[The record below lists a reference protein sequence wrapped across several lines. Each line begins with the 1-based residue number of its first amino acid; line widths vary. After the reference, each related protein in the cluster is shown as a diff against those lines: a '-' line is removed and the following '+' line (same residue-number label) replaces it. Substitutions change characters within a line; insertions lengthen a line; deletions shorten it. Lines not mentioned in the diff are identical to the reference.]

1 MWCSKDDADG
11 QYKQRVRFYELRLEH
26 ELALDKLW
34 IERNGGEL
42 LTAVLFF
49 NKRKPKTITPLTS
62 ANIQHPTSNFQLP
75 MNQTASRLIGL
86 RESVIREMTRLAI
99 QHNAINLSQGYPD
112 FAPPPEII
120 EAAHRALD
128 EGFNQ
133 YAVTW
138 GVPALRQ
145 AIQANMQKWYGLEYD
160 ANRQVTV
167 TCGVTEAIIAALMG
181 IANPGDQVV
190 IIEPYHENYSVA
202 AVLAGAIPV
211 FVPLVPPNYE
221 LDLDRLRAAF
231 SPKTRAILLNT
242 PHNPTGRVFT
252 RAEMEGVA
260 ALCREFDAVCVTDEI
275 YDHITYDD
283 RKHIPMATLDGMYE
297 RTITIGGLGKTFALT
312 GWRLGYACAPEPYSQ
327 ALRTVH
333 DFITICA
340 PAPLQ
345 HAAVAAFSLPDAYYS
360 QLKRDYTLRRA
371 KMMGILEYS
380 RLDATPPEGAYY
392 VLADFSGWAGA
403 LEAAGGFPSLQEGHP
418 GADFA
423 FAKYLTTQVGVAVVP
438 GSSFYHTAGL
448 GTNQIRFA
456 FAKKLE
462 TLDAAEERLLKG
474 RPFGVSA

>member
-1 MWCSKDDADG
+1 MS
-11 QYKQRVRFYELRLEH
+11 Q
-26 ELALDKLW
+26 
-34 IERNGGEL
+34 
-42 LTAVLFF
+42 
-49 NKRKPKTITPLTS
+49 TS
-62 ANIQHPTSNFQLP
+62 
-75 MNQTASRLIGL
+75 SRLIGL

-112 FAPPPEII
+112 FAPAHEII

-128 EGFNQ
+128 DGFNQ

-160 ANRQVTV
+160 ANGQVTV
-167 TCGVTEAIIAALMG
+167 TCGVTEAIIAAFMG
-181 IANPGDQVV
+181 IANPGDEVI
-190 IIEPYHENYSVA
+190 IIEPYHENYVVA
-202 AVLAGAIPV
+202 AVFAGAKPV
-211 FVPLVPPNYE
+211 FVPLVPPHYE

-231 SPKTRAILLNT
+231 SNKTRAILVNT

-283 RKHIPMATLDGMYE
+283 RNHIPMATLDGMYE
-297 RTITIGGLGKTFALT
+297 RTITIGGFGKTFALT

-327 ALRTVH
+327 AVRTVH
-333 DFITICA
+333 DFTTICA

-345 HAAVAAFSLPDAYYS
+345 HAAVAAFSLPDAYYA
-360 QLKRDYTLRRA
+360 QLKRDYTVRRS
-371 KMMGILEYS
+371 KMMGILENAHLRAS
-380 RLDATPPEGAYY
+380 PPEGAYY
-392 VLADFSGWAGA
+392 VLADFGEWAHA
-403 LEAAGGFPSLQEGHP
+403 LQARGDFPSLQDGQL

-423 FAKYLTTQVGVAVVP
+423 FANYLTTQVGVAVVP

-448 GTNQIRFA
+448 GKTQIRFA

-462 TLDAAEERLLKG
+462 TLDAAEERLLKAQ
-474 RPFGVSA
+474 PSPSPA